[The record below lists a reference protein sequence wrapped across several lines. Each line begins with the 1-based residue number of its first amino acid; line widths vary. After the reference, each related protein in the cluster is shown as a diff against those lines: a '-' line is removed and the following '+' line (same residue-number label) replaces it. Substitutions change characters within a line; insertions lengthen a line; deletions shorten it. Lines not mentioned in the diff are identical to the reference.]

1 MNCASGNIATV
12 NRSPPRNPAFAQ
24 SRCYRERL
32 RKDPYN
38 ADLLTRC
45 GEALIEA
52 DDFPEAER
60 RLRKAVAVDP
70 HCWRA
75 WFLLAR
81 VQIDTAY
88 AMQALPAPRMADEP
102 NRNARFQPPA
112 PLNLPAELRADL
124 PPAPEMPPPPEQVR
138 PAGFQM
144 PTRVVDWAVVAKL
157 SGEAANCLDEALAD
171 APQEPALRF
180 ARCCQ
185 RKLAAEVEMVTEGSG
200 GPFDPFAIPEN
211 LADLHAAVNA
221 DTTDPEII
229 SVATWF
235 EILVAQ
241 KRLERAD
248 DPEFRRQTYT
258 LVCERIEQLEGIA
271 AKTGGPTSARAAVL
285 AAHLC
290 RKVGQPFRAGLQ
302 LRFAILADP
311 ESRPAWEAYLA
322 TLAETGPPSEYIAAS
337 RRAAQHFDTP
347 PFILRLADAL
357 ARSGDT
363 AEALHVLDSLE
374 HRDPDNVPAQLAE
387 AALRLQSERRA
398 RPAACRRTFGRGRE
412 HAADI
417 AVADVANR
425 VRIAASQCPA
435 DRRQRD
441 IGPNDAARFGEAR
454 AVAPTGEGVLA
465 AVE

>member
-1 MNCASGNIATV
+1 
-12 NRSPPRNPAFAQ
+12 
-24 SRCYRERL
+24 
-32 RKDPYN
+32 
-38 ADLLTRC
+38 
-45 GEALIEA
+45 
-52 DDFPEAER
+52 
-60 RLRKAVAVDP
+60 
-70 HCWRA
+70 
-75 WFLLAR
+75 
-81 VQIDTAY
+81 
-88 AMQALPAPRMADEP
+88 
-102 NRNARFQPPA
+102 
-112 PLNLPAELRADL
+112 
-124 PPAPEMPPPPEQVR
+124 MPPPPEQVR

-144 PTRVVDWAVVAKL
+144 PTRVVDWAVVAKF

-185 RKLAAEVEMVTEGSG
+185 RKLAAEVELVTEGSG

-271 AKTGGPTSARAAVL
+271 AKTDGPTSARAAVL

-302 LRFAILADP
+302 LRYAILADP

-322 TLAETGPPSEYIAAS
+322 TLAETGPPSEYVAAA

-363 AEALHVLDSLE
+363 PEALHVLDSLE
-374 HRDPDNVPAQLAE
+374 HRDPDNAPAQLAE
-387 AALRLQSERRA
+387 AALRLQSEGA
-398 RPAACRRTFGRGRE
+398 LALP
-412 HAADI
+412 
-417 AVADVANR
+417 R
-425 VRIAASQCPA
+425 V
-435 DRRQRD
+435 
-441 IGPNDAARFGEAR
+441 GELLDAAESTLRTLPSPMCQTECALLR
-454 AVAPTGEGVLA
+454 ACAQLIGGNAILGRMMLQDLAKREPWHPRVKAALA